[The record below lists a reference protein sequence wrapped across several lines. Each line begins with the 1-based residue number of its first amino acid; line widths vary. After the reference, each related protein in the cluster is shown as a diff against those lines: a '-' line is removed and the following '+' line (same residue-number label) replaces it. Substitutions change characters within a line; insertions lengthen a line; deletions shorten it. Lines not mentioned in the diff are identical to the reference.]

1 MPDLYAILGVARDAD
16 TAAIRKAYRKAS
28 KRAHPDGGGSQ
39 EKFRAVSRA
48 LEVLSDV
55 ARRKAYDETG
65 NIDDKPADNAES
77 ELMGLVSGLL
87 DQVLKGLDEQGV
99 PFENCDLIQQMKLV
113 VSKRQ
118 TEIHQHRQ
126 AIKEAL
132 AKQRKILKRFTLK
145 KKSDTANRME
155 SLIAGRLAWLEGQFA
170 MTQRNLDALHK
181 AELFLSEYKFE
192 SETVQPS
199 RNSAMGFATY
209 YNL

>member
-28 KRAHPDGGGSQ
+28 KRAHPDGDGSP

-48 LEVLSDV
+48 MEVLSDP

-65 NIDDKPADNAES
+65 NMDDKPVDNSES

-99 PFENCDLIQQMKLV
+99 PFENCDLIQRMKSV
-113 VSKRQ
+113 ASNRQ
-118 TEIHQHRQ
+118 TEIHQHRA

-145 KKSDTANRME
+145 KKSDTENRME

-170 MTQRNLDALHK
+170 MAQRNLDALRK
-181 AELFLSEYKFE
+181 AELFLADYKFE
-192 SETVQPS
+192 SENVPS
-199 RNSAMGFATY
+199 RHGMQY
-209 YNL
+209 YFQPGTF

>member
-1 MPDLYAILGVARDAD
+1 MDLYAILGVERDASA
-16 TAAIRKAYRKAS
+16 AAIRKAYRKAA
-28 KRAHPDGGGSQ
+28 KRAHPDGGGSV
-39 EKFRAVSRA
+39 ERFRAVSRA
-48 LEVLSDV
+48 LEVLTDP

-65 NIDDKPADNAES
+65 NMDDKPVDNAES

-87 DQVLKGLDEQGV
+87 DQVLKGLDEQGL
-99 PFENCDLIQQMKLV
+99 PFENCDLIQRMKSV
-113 VSKRQ
+113 ASKRQ
-118 TEIHQHRQ
+118 QEIHQHRG

-181 AELFLSEYKFE
+181 AELFLSEYNR